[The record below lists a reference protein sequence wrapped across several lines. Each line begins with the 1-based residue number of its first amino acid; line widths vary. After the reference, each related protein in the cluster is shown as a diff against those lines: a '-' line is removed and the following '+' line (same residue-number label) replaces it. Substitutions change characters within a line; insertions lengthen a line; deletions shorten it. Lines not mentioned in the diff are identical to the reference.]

1 MSLTDE
7 ERFQVV
13 TYRLEKSRNTLADAE
28 KVIAM
33 QMWTT
38 GANRLY
44 YAAYYAVSALLV
56 ANGIIAK
63 THEGIIRMFNQ
74 HFVMTG
80 KVERELGRQYN
91 ILFTMR
97 LTGDYGDC
105 FDLQEKDV
113 APMVGPARELVTV
126 VSALAEETFSDR
138 RHSNANI

>member
-7 ERFQVV
+7 ERLQVV
-13 TYRLEKSRNTLADAE
+13 TYRLEKSHNTLADAE

-33 QMWTT
+33 QMWST

-44 YAAYYAVSALLV
+44 YAAYYAVSALLI
-56 ANGIIAK
+56 ANGITAK

-74 HFVMTG
+74 HFVMSG
-80 KVERELGRQYN
+80 KVDRELGRQYN

-113 APMVGPARELVTV
+113 APMVTPAQKLIETV
-126 VSALAEETFSDR
+126 SVLATESLPNR
-138 RHSNANI
+138 NQSNNQ

>member
-7 ERFQVV
+7 ERLQVV

-28 KVIAM
+28 RVIAM

-44 YAAYYAVSALLV
+44 YAAYYAVSALLI
-56 ANGIIAK
+56 ANGIVAK

-80 KVERELGRQYN
+80 KVDREMGRQYN

-105 FDLQEKDV
+105 FDLQEKDI
-113 APMVGPARELVTV
+113 APMVEPAQKLVST
-126 VSALAEETFSDR
+126 VSALAEG
-138 RHSNANI
+138 ALPYKLQPK

>member
-7 ERFQVV
+7 ERLQVV

-33 QMWTT
+33 QMWST

-44 YAAYYAVSALLV
+44 YAAYYAVSALLI
-56 ANGIIAK
+56 ANGITAK

-80 KVERELGRQYN
+80 KVDRELGRQYN

-113 APMVGPARELVTV
+113 SPMVAPARKLIEA
-126 VSALAEETFSDR
+126 VSSLATDSL
-138 RHSNANI
+138 SNRN

>member
-7 ERFQVV
+7 ERLQVV

-28 KVIAM
+28 KVTAM
-33 QMWTT
+33 QMWAT

-44 YAAYYAVSALLV
+44 YAAYYAVSALLI
-56 ANGIIAK
+56 ANGIAAK

-80 KVERELGRQYN
+80 KVDRELGRQYN

-113 APMVGPARELVTV
+113 APMVIPARKLIEI
-126 VSALAEETFSDR
+126 VSVLTTESL
-138 RHSNANI
+138 SNRN